1 MTLKIDASTAA
12 TILRQQIAANGS
24 GNLEELWITRIEDL
38 SQMCEASGSD
48 SPIAILGTAI
58 LARCSEPLADP
69 RAFKRDEDNPRS
81 YSARSLFE
89 SVLSPLSRELGF
101 HPGNRSAFLNQ
112 TYYRM
117 SRLDNVPSVRPA
129 GRAAFD
135 LLMQL
140 VSDLDLANPTTA
152 RGSLRAFIS
161 IRSRYVNRL
170 ERLLKRVSDASS
182 SNEKGEALETLC
194 CALFNEVP
202 GFAVEHKRKKTS
214 TEEIDI
220 IVLNNSQHP
229 KFRREAAQILVECK
243 NWTDSCGKDELVLF
257 KQKIENRSGRCSIG
271 LLISWNGFTTT
282 VTKEMLRGSRELA
295 LVIPVTGEEIRL
307 ACVSKNVEEVLLKC
321 WDRAVNL

>member
-12 TILRQQIAANGS
+12 TILRQQTAANGS
-24 GNLEELWITRIEDL
+24 GDLEELWTTRIKDL
-38 SQMCEASGSD
+38 SQLCEASGSD

-58 LARCSEPLADP
+58 LARCSEPIADP
-69 RAFKRDEDNPRS
+69 RAFKCDEDNPRS

-89 SVLSPLSRELGF
+89 RVLSPLSRELGF
-101 HPGNRSAFLNQ
+101 HPGSRSAFLNQ
-112 TYYRM
+112 PYREM
-117 SRLDNVPSVRPA
+117 SRLHNVRNVRPA

-152 RGSLRAFIS
+152 RGSLCAFIS

-182 SNEKGEALETLC
+182 SNEKGDALETLC
-194 CALFNEVP
+194 CALFDEVP
-202 GFAVEHKRKKTS
+202 GFSVDHRRKKTS

-220 IVLNNSQHP
+220 IVLNDSQHP
-229 KFRREAAQILVECK
+229 KLRREAAQILVECK
-243 NWTDSCGKDELVLF
+243 NWTESCGRNELVLF

-271 LLISWNGFTTT
+271 FLISWNGFTTT
-282 VTKEMLRGSRELA
+282 VTKEMLRGSRELVLA
-295 LVIPVTGEEIRL
+295 IPVTGEEIRF
-307 ACVSKNVEEVLLKC
+307 ACISNNAEEVLLKC